1 MASEAERRSL
11 LFDWLSAFLS
21 GVEENSGWLFKFLAY
36 IEQATKPRQRSISS
50 WNSRKVQATY
60 EQNQPRMTSVSP
72 VSHPSATAATTMH
85 VVTEASDGKKS
96 TRCHH
101 KKGKRIR
108 GKRRRRRRFVDE
120 RFDALGL
127 PVWWGTSER
136 GIGRLQKEHYRRRR
150 ERRCRKGVSKRSNS
164 SPKFIT
170 ALLAEL
176 KASLSLS
183 GAVDLPS
190 DDGGRGPPL
199 FRMFV
204 KLLHFPGKVRSPPVP
219 IEGKGARFA
228 VESRRRR
235 GFTTMMMCL
244 LLIYIFQAAGGRGA
258 EWVERGDLSQ
268 NQVAKSAN
276 AMRKAGSRACIVHT
290 SLSKLKWSTTGK
302 YFR

>member
-1 MASEAERRSL
+1 MNKISHERL
-11 LFDWLSAFLS
+11 WFLPDNPS
-21 GVEENSGWLFKFLAY
+21 IRDRRYNNARGHWG
-36 IEQATKPRQRSISS
+36 IRRQ
-50 WNSRKVQATY
+50 
-60 EQNQPRMTSVSP
+60 
-72 VSHPSATAATTMH
+72 
-85 VVTEASDGKKS
+85 KS

-127 PVWWGTSER
+127 PVRWGTSER
-136 GIGRLQKEHYRRRR
+136 GIGRGRLQKEHYRRR

-176 KASLSLS
+176 KASLSPSLS
-183 GAVDLPS
+183 CAVTAVDLPS

-219 IEGKGARFA
+219 IEGGR
-228 VESRRRR
+228 EHGSLWSR
-235 GFTTMMMCL
+235 
-244 LLIYIFQAAGGRGA
+244 GGG
-258 EWVERGDLSQ
+258 EVLQ
-268 NQVAKSAN
+268 P
-276 AMRKAGSRACIVHT
+276 
-290 SLSKLKWSTTGK
+290 
-302 YFR
+302 